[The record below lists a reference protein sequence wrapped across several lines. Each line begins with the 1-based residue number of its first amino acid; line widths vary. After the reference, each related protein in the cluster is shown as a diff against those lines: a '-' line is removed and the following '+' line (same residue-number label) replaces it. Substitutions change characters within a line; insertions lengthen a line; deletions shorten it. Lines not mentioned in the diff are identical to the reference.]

1 MNGRGPLAGLSRG
14 LRAFLLVDVVLVVL
28 LVVVLAVT
36 LPGRGGGAADDDRA
50 PATATSATASP
61 TSGSAGRSERP
72 VTFALPSGNITCEM
86 SPSGVVC
93 TIGSFTYAAPQVTG
107 CDAGAGHVVRLDA
120 DGFAFQCE
128 DDGVPDLGTPVE
140 LAYGATQSVGGYTC
154 SSGTDGVTC
163 TDAAG
168 VGFRLAR
175 AQWVTLP

>member
-1 MNGRGPLAGLSRG
+1 MSGRGPFAGLSPAMK
-14 LRAFLLVDVVLVVL
+14 AFLLVDALLVVL

-36 LPGRGGGAADDDRA
+36 LPGRGGGGRDDAGAADA
-50 PATATSATASP
+50 SASASP
-61 TSGSAGRSERP
+61 TPAAAADRP
-72 VTFALPSGNITCEM
+72 VTFALPSGNIECEM
-86 SPSGVVC
+86 STSGVVC
-93 TIGSFTYAAPQVTG
+93 TIGTFTYAPPQVTG

-140 LAYGATQSVGGYTC
+140 LAYGATQAVGGYTC